1 MTYVKQSTRWSFY
14 NRKNII
20 YVMFFCQEYYL
31 LFLMGVLCE
40 EEGDYCNQKEE
51 GDYSWN

>member
-31 LFLMGVLCE
+31 CLTIMLFLMGVLCE
-40 EEGDYCNQKEE
+40 EEGDY
-51 GDYSWN
+51 SWN